1 LKGVGS
7 GPVEAVLQQRATGVP
22 FTNVFDMMRRLD
34 LSSFNK
40 RCLDSLV
47 LGGGLDGFKEMKRW
61 HYYAPSEKY
70 DTFIEHLL
78 RYGNA
83 YQSQKAQSVNSLF
96 GDSDEILIPEPKV
109 PEAREWSLIEKL
121 TKEKEVTGIYISG
134 HPLDDYK
141 LEIENYTTCTLEDLE
156 NHKGGNLNLAG
167 VVIAANNRIDKKG
180 NGYGF
185 FTIQD
190 YNGSLELA
198 LWRDDYNDYAAR
210 MKPGEVVFIKG
221 KYEYNNYR
229 EEYQFKVQEIQ
240 QLAAIGLKMTES
252 ITLKLQV
259 QKITDDL
266 IDEIEDICK
275 HSKGKLPLKIEVI
288 EPDNQIKLK
297 FRSVSRKVNV
307 DGEMIAKLERIG
319 VKYKLNA

>member
-1 LKGVGS
+1 
-7 GPVEAVLQQRATGVP
+7 
-22 FTNVFDMMRRLD
+22 
-34 LSSFNK
+34 LS
-40 RCLDSLV
+40 
-47 LGGGLDGFKEMKRW
+47 
-61 HYYAPSEKY
+61 
-70 DTFIEHLL
+70 
-78 RYGNA
+78 
-83 YQSQKAQSVNSLF
+83 
-96 GDSDEILIPEPKV
+96 PEPKI
-109 PEAREWSLIEKL
+109 PAAKEWSLIEKL

-141 LEIENYTTCTLEDLE
+141 LEIENYTTCSLEDLE

-167 VVIAANNRIDKKG
+167 VVISANNRIDKKG

-229 EEYQFKVQEIQ
+229 EEFQFKVQEIQ

-288 EPDNQIKLK
+288 DPDNQIKLK

-307 DGEMIAKLERIG
+307 DGEMIAKLDRIG